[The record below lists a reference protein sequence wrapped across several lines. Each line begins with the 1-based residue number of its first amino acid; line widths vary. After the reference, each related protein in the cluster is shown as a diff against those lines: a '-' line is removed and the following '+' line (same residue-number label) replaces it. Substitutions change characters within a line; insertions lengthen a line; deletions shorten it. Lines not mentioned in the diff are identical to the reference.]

1 MKTVKH
7 KLSGLWRS
15 TASILPGIGIAL
27 LPKAVCPVCWPLY
40 AGLLSALGLGFL
52 MDAAYLLPLTI
63 LLLGIAVFAL
73 GFRASSRRGYGPFAL
88 GLVAAAVVVIG
99 KFKFDSDPATY
110 GGVVLL
116 VATSFWSLWPKRAL
130 PLAACPSCVSDTL
143 SSTQSST
150 RKEKL
155 VMATKH
161 KVEVF
166 SAGCSVCDEA
176 LSLVKN
182 LVCHECEVTVLDMK
196 DTNVAKRA
204 KSLGVRSVPAV
215 VIDGAL
221 ANCCVGGTVNEQALR
236 AQLA

>member
-7 KLSGLWRS
+7 TSGRWRS
-15 TASILPGIGIAL
+15 TAAILPGIGIAL
-27 LPKAVCPVCWPLY
+27 LPKAICPVCWPLY

-63 LLLGIAVFAL
+63 LLLSVAVFAL
-73 GFRASSRRGYGPFAL
+73 GFRASRRRGYGPFAL
-88 GLVAAAVVVIG
+88 GIAAAALVVIG
-99 KFKFDSDPATY
+99 KFHFDSDPATY
-110 GGVVLL
+110 GGVALL
-116 VATSFWSLWPKRAL
+116 VLASVWNVWPKRTL
-130 PLAACPSCVSDTL
+130 PLAACPSCVSDNL
-143 SSTQSST
+143 PSTQPST
-150 RKEKL
+150 RKEL

-176 LSLVKN
+176 LTLIKK
-182 LVCHECEVTVLDMK
+182 LVCPECEVIVLDMK
-196 DTNVAKRA
+196 DANVAKRA
-204 KSLGVRSVPAV
+204 KNLGVHSVPAV

-221 ANCCVGGTVNEQALR
+221 ANCCVGGSVNEQALR